1 VLEREAVEHGAVLLG
16 SGTGGLSR
24 IRTAGRWHDGASA
37 RAEEVRVPDERLAD
51 LVELGDPAALL
62 RAVDGLCA
70 SRDWAGMVELRRRL
84 QEAVERGRPLWPVV
98 TYVEYRMAL
107 DAPGPEAASVL
118 RPGVGRF
125 ALGPLTE
132 VAAAT
137 HTFAELAP
145 HLAEPVVAGSV
156 AQERVLRGEDL
167 REASGAHPEVL
178 ELPLVLAPWEPA
190 YALATYRPDRLEVPG
205 PDADRV
211 AMAEA
216 AGRPGP
222 VLDRPDATRVLTDL
236 VEVWTSESGGTARA
250 VVVRGGPAEAVAAL
264 GHRDHRLGRIRPADA
279 MARMAW
285 AAASGGAHGVR
296 RGAALGRF
304 DAWWAAAGL
313 AGLDWPPDPAALG
326 AGLQRLAWWVWDDGL
341 PANGWVLRLA
351 VADPAAGWA
360 AALDATDRS

>member
-1 VLEREAVEHGAVLLG
+1 MA
-16 SGTGGLSR
+16 
-24 IRTAGRWHDGASA
+24 RWRPLPPDHP
-37 RAEEVRVPDERLAD
+37 EVQVPDDRLAE
-51 LVELGDPAALL
+51 LVELGDPAGLL
-62 RAVDGLCA
+62 QAVDGLCA
-70 SRDWAGMVELRRRL
+70 SEDWAGLVELRQRL
-84 QEAVERGRPLWPVV
+84 IGAVERGRPLWPVI
-98 TYVEYRMAL
+98 TYVEYRTAL
-107 DAPGPEAASVL
+107 EAPGPYAASVL
-118 RPGVGRF
+118 RPGAGRF

-167 REASGAHPEVL
+167 RQAPEAHPEVL

-190 YALATYRPDRLEVPG
+190 YALATYRADRIEVPDPG
-205 PDADRV
+205 
-211 AMAEA
+211 AEPVPMA
-216 AGRPGP
+216 AGGARPGP
-222 VLDRPDATRVLTDL
+222 LLDRPGATRALIDL
-236 VEVWTSESGGTARA
+236 VEVWTTESGGTARA
-250 VVVRGGPAEAVAAL
+250 VVVRGAPAEAVAAL
-264 GHRDHRLGRIRPADA
+264 GYGDHRLGPIPPAAA

-313 AGLDWPPDPAALG
+313 LGLDWPPDPDELG
-326 AGLQRLAWWVWDDGL
+326 RELQRLTWWVWDDGL
-341 PANGWVLRLA
+341 PGTGWVLRLA
-351 VADPAAGWA
+351 AADPAAGWS